1 MSATLRYALS
11 RLARNRGRALLAVG
25 GIAAAAAMLGAAVTV
40 GYSLATGFDRSAAAA
55 DLPEA
60 IASFEPLSRE
70 VLESRLGALPNVESI
85 SYQLEH
91 PGEGLA
97 AGGRHTH
104 RGVLIGVQPGRER
117 RGYAIVAGR
126 DLDRRGGEVVI
137 ERGLAREWHL
147 RPGRSLDLFDPGG
160 GRARLRIVGVAVSP
174 ETVAYPLTRGPRV
187 YVSYRLARALGAFG
201 PDEVNRA
208 LVWVND
214 PGQLDVTLAQARA
227 ASFGAA
233 NLRLVTRGGIE
244 VVIGRAAGIVIALLI
259 AFSIVAVAASG
270 VLLAASA
277 SAEVQRRQK
286 AIGILRALGATPR
299 AVAGAHALEAAVV
312 ALPAGLLGLAAG
324 SLAVA
329 APTGRLLEALNQLTP
344 GAALA
349 GPLVACLVG
358 IVAVIAAAS
367 AWPAWRAAS
376 RPPVEALRGA
386 DLAGPTRRSILPA
399 GAAGLG
405 MRLALARPFRTA
417 AVVVVLAAS
426 ASVVLLMLALASLLQ
441 DLRDDPGSLG
451 KRYALSVPAPA
462 AAQPAIENIPGV
474 AGVAARYEVEAA
486 DSFELDEPFRVI
498 AFDRDPTSFEAPEL
512 EDGRRI
518 VGTDEVEVGLG
529 LANALNLRP
538 GTSLAVLLPSG
549 EERRFRV
556 VGVVRALENDGR
568 VAYLRSEPLLEA
580 VPWLDPVIAVRGEPG
595 TTTGVLSTRLTQAGF
610 APEKAGGV
618 LLRNGGF
625 LGVLAGLLRSM
636 AIVSGLVCLYAL
648 VQMLALTAE
657 ERRTAVAVV
666 RACGGSPGQVAAV
679 LGGASILVAVL
690 AAVAGILL
698 ERAVVG
704 PAASS
709 LAASYVTLPLVAG
722 AAETVL
728 VAAGLVV
735 LAGAAAAWVARSAV
749 RHPIAAALHEE

>member
-1 MSATLRYALS
+1 MSAAFRYALS
-11 RLARNRGRALLAVG
+11 RLARNRGRALLAMG

-40 GYSLATGFDRSAAAA
+40 GYGLATGFERSAEAA
-55 DLPEA
+55 DLPDA
-60 IASFEPLSRE
+60 IASFEPLPVE
-70 VLESRLGALPNVESI
+70 QLEPRLGALPNVESV

-91 PGEGLA
+91 PGEGFA
-97 AGGRHTH
+97 AGNRHTH
-104 RGVLIGVQPGRER
+104 RGILIGVRPGGERE
-117 RGYAIVAGR
+117 GYAVVAGR
-126 DLDRRGGEVVI
+126 DLAGRGEAVI
-137 ERGLAREWHL
+137 ERGLAREWHV
-147 RPGRSLDLFDPGG
+147 RPGQTLRLFDPGG

-174 ETVAYPLTRGPRV
+174 ETVAYPLTRGPRAW
-187 YVSYRLARALGAFG
+187 VSYRLVRAFGAFE

-259 AFSIVAVAASG
+259 AFSIVAIAASG

-277 SAEVQRRQK
+277 SAEVQRRRR
-286 AIGILRALGATPR
+286 AIGVLRALGATPR
-299 AVAGAHALEAAVV
+299 AVAGAHALEAVVV

-329 APTGRLLEALNQLTP
+329 APTGRLLEALNQLEP

-349 GPLVACLVG
+349 GPLIACLVG
-358 IVAVIAAAS
+358 IVAVVAAAS

-376 RPPVEALRGA
+376 RPPVEALHGA
-386 DLAGPTRRSILPA
+386 DLAAPSRRTVLPA

-417 AVVVVLAAS
+417 AVTVVLAAS

-462 AAQPAIENIPGV
+462 TAQPELERVPGV
-474 AGVAARYEVEAA
+474 ARVAARYQVDAA
-486 DSFELDEPFRVI
+486 DSFELDEAFRVI
-498 AFDRDPTSFEAPEL
+498 AFDRDPTAFEAPEL

-518 VGTDEVEVGLG
+518 AATDEVEVGVG
-529 LANALNLRP
+529 LANALNLRA
-538 GTSLAVLLPSG
+538 GTSLAVQLPSG
-549 EERRFRV
+549 VERRFRV

-568 VAYLRSEPLLEA
+568 VAYVQSQPLLEA
-580 VPWLDPVIAVRGEPG
+580 VPWLEPLIAVRAEPG
-595 TTTGVLSTRLTQAGF
+595 VETGVLAEHLERAGF
-610 APEKAGGV
+610 RTERAGGV
-618 LLRNGGF
+618 VLRNGGF
-625 LGVLAGLLRSM
+625 LGVLAGLLRSL
-636 AIVSGLVCLYAL
+636 ALVSGLVCLYVL

-679 LGGASILVAVL
+679 LGGASLLVAAL
-690 AAVAGILL
+690 AAAAGIVL
-698 ERAVVG
+698 ERVFVG

-709 LAASYVTLPLVAG
+709 LAASYVTLPLVPG
-722 AAETVL
+722 PGETAL
-728 VAAGLVV
+728 VAAGLLV
-735 LAGAAAAWVARSAV
+735 LAAAAAAWVARDAV
-749 RHPIAAALHEE
+749 RSPIAAALHEE